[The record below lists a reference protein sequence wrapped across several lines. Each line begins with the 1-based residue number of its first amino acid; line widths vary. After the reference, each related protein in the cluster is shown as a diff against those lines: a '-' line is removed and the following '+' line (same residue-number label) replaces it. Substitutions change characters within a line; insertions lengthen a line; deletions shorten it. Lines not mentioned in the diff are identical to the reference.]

1 MPNPKRRHSRARRD
15 RRRTHDSLD
24 VMSASTC
31 PNCGGKV
38 SGVRATNVHQTVP
51 CSYCRTELH
60 VPRVGEVVVREI
72 VHYDPKTA
80 DEIERF
86 TAAPLERVTG

>member
-31 PNCGGKV
+31 PNCGASRMPHRVCPACGFYRGKQALRV
-38 SGVRATNVHQTVP
+38 EPTV
-51 CSYCRTELH
+51 
-60 VPRVGEVVVREI
+60 
-72 VHYDPKTA
+72 
-80 DEIERF
+80 
-86 TAAPLERVTG
+86 

>member
-31 PNCGGKV
+31 PNCGVHKMPHRVCPSCGFYRGK
-38 SGVRATNVHQTVP
+38 ATIRVQQTV
-51 CSYCRTELH
+51 
-60 VPRVGEVVVREI
+60 
-72 VHYDPKTA
+72 
-80 DEIERF
+80 
-86 TAAPLERVTG
+86 